1 MQVADI
7 DTIDK
12 LDRLL
17 NCYVEYEI
25 LINSG
30 CDSGN
35 EYRGSILELL
45 NEHLKRLILRDLE
58 KKKRETLRK

>member
-7 DTIDK
+7 DTIDQ

-17 NCYVEYEI
+17 NCYVEYAT
-25 LINSG
+25 LVTGG

-35 EYRGSILELL
+35 KYRGSILELL
-45 NEHLKRLILRDLE
+45 NEQFKNIV
-58 KKKRETLRK
+58 RKIEN